1 MQRTKHLVEFVCCS
15 SLCLECDEYLILFSF
30 IAGLFS
36 NLLLNEPSVAKH
48 IIRYVLHCSA
58 STIADI
64 PDLQLEDIQVFLRP
78 RSLPALP
85 GLVRTGPKKTS
96 SGLVLLQGILVARTL
111 PTKYM

>member
-1 MQRTKHLVEFVCCS
+1 MQFP
-15 SLCLECDEYLILFSF
+15 F

-36 NLLLNEPSVAKH
+36 DLLLNEPSVAKH
-48 IIRYVLHCSA
+48 IIHYVLHCSA

-64 PDLQLEDIQVFLRP
+64 PDLQPEDMQVLLRL

-85 GLVRTGPKKTS
+85 GLVKTGPEKNS
-96 SGLVLLQGILVARTL
+96 SGLVLLQGILVARML